1 MGNKCDRLMSQYP
14 LRSQSC
20 VSSES
25 KDMDENTT
33 NTEIREADA
42 LTLKEKQELVE
53 LRVNKKLPSLEVE
66 KILHVSRQ
74 TVRTY
79 V

>member
-1 MGNKCDRLMSQYP
+1 MGNKCDRLMSQYL

-33 NTEIREADA
+33 NTEIRKADA
-42 LTLKEKQELVE
+42 LLVRGVNMTTLLVAIMSC
-53 LRVNKKLPSLEVE
+53 LF
-66 KILHVSRQ
+66 
-74 TVRTY
+74 Y
-79 V
+79 